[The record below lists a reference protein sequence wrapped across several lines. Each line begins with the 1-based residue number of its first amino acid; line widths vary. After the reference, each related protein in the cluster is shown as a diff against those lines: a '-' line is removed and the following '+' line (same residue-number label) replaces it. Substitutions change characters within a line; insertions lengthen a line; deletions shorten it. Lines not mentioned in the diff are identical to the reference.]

1 MEKNNF
7 NQIGNRPL
15 APTIYDENITPLES
29 MNKLAFKI
37 NELIGDDTNVKEV
50 VDKLLDVY
58 ASHMKLQGGYCE
70 ELKCIAFENPIRC
83 DLIKPES
90 PIYTPV
96 KNIEVG
102 ISNVKGDVTFYQWQY
117 KNDNGL
123 FVDLEADGSNTA
135 KCKVPVTF
143 YNSGDKKEFRCKL
156 QNDKYTYY
164 TEGIVIE
171 YTKPEVTITQEY
183 YGHDDYVDLYE
194 NNGLSYT
201 ANSFPM
207 SNQKWQFN
215 LGGEWVD
222 SQYNTKNI
230 YPYYY
235 IDKGTKTNGIS
246 IGTGEVGAN
255 KSVQWRFTCTNNADN
270 NTIVSNII
278 TTTVHIIDF
287 DCGSATF
294 NGVANNN
301 WDKTSNMIQWYS
313 YLKAYNTSKQYC
325 DLNLSI
331 DKNLNSSV
339 ITSIQWLQL
348 TTNFLGF
355 SHEPLPDTLLE
366 NATDVNENITV
377 EQEKSGYFWKSVYA
391 FRLQVIVGNVAYYSK
406 NVYVNTNRAEI
417 NIVQSPTDTLAIGT
431 TATLTGSFNEYVPN
445 NYDINNIQW
454 FLSKDTTS
462 WSGYRVY
469 GGSNNVI
476 KVKIYNDNALHAD
489 GFGVNGGS
497 ALYVWAS
504 VNNKICGAL
513 IISIQQS

>member
-143 YNSGDKKEFRCKL
+143 YNSDDKKEFRCKL

-171 YTKPEVTITQEY
+171 YT
-183 YGHDDYVDLYE
+183 
-194 NNGLSYT
+194 NR
-201 ANSFPM
+201 
-207 SNQKWQFN
+207 SN
-215 LGGEWVD
+215 
-222 SQYNTKNI
+222 
-230 YPYYY
+230 
-235 IDKGTKTNGIS
+235 
-246 IGTGEVGAN
+246 
-255 KSVQWRFTCTNNADN
+255 N
-270 NTIVSNII
+270 NTGI
-278 TTTVHIIDF
+278 
-287 DCGSATF
+287 
-294 NGVANNN
+294 
-301 WDKTSNMIQWYS
+301 
-313 YLKAYNTSKQYC
+313 L
-325 DLNLSI
+325 
-331 DKNLNSSV
+331 
-339 ITSIQWLQL
+339 
-348 TTNFLGF
+348 
-355 SHEPLPDTLLE
+355 
-366 NATDVNENITV
+366 
-377 EQEKSGYFWKSVYA
+377 
-391 FRLQVIVGNVAYYSK
+391 
-406 NVYVNTNRAEI
+406 
-417 NIVQSPTDTLAIGT
+417 
-431 TATLTGSFNEYVPN
+431 
-445 NYDINNIQW
+445 
-454 FLSKDTTS
+454 
-462 WSGYRVY
+462 WS
-469 GGSNNVI
+469 
-476 KVKIYNDNALHAD
+476 
-489 GFGVNGGS
+489 
-497 ALYVWAS
+497 
-504 VNNKICGAL
+504 
-513 IISIQQS
+513 

>member
-7 NQIGNRPL
+7 NPIGNRPL

-37 NELIGDDTNVKEV
+37 NQLIGDDTNVKEV

-102 ISNVKGDVTFYQWQY
+102 VSNVKGDVTFYQWQY

-135 KCKVPVTF
+135 NCKVPVTF

-156 QNDKYTYY
+156 QNDIYTYY
-164 TEGIVIE
+164 TEAIVIE
-171 YTKPEVTITQEY
+171 YIEPVINIVQTYQNV
-183 YGHDDYVDLYE
+183 GVDLYSQNKLSWSRNSGSFAI
-194 NNGLSYT
+194 NNK
-201 ANSFPM
+201 
-207 SNQKWQFN
+207 KWQFN
-215 LGGEWVD
+215 NGGGWVD
-222 SQYNTKNI
+222 SPIQMDEI
-230 YPYYY
+230 RPYYY
-235 IDKGTKTNGIS
+235 IDRGTKTNGIS
-246 IGTGEVGAN
+246 VGSGDIGTD
-255 KSVQWRFTCTNNADN
+255 KIVQWRFICNLKDSRKE
-270 NTIVSNII
+270 IISNILN
-278 TTTVHIIDF
+278 TTIHMIDF

-301 WDKTSNMIQWYS
+301 WDKTANMIQWYS
-313 YLKAYNTSKQYC
+313 YQKAYNTSKKYC

-339 ITSIQWLQL
+339 ITSIQWLQS
-348 TTNFLGF
+348 TTNLLGF
-355 SHEPLPDTLLE
+355 SHEPLPNTLLE

-377 EQEKSGYFWKSVYA
+377 EQKKDSYFWNSVYA

-406 NVYVNTNRAEI
+406 NVYVNTNLA
-417 NIVQSPTDTLAIGT
+417 NIDTAQSPTGILNIESML
-431 TATLTGSFNEYVPN
+431 TLTGTFNEYVPD

-454 FLSKDTTS
+454 FLSNNKNTWHS
-462 WSGYRVY
+462 YNVY
-469 GGSNNVI
+469 GSSNNII
-476 KVKIYNDNALHAD
+476 KVKIYNDNASHVD
-489 GFGVNGGS
+489 GFGVNGS
-497 ALYVWAS
+497 TALYVWAS
-504 VNNKICGAL
+504 VDGKICGSRT
-513 IISIQQS
+513 ISIKQS

>member
-7 NQIGNRPL
+7 NPIGNRPL

-37 NELIGDDTNVKEV
+37 NKLIGDDTNVKEV

-83 DLIKPES
+83 DLIRPES

-102 ISNVKGDVTFYQWQY
+102 VNNVKGDVTFYQWQY

-135 KCKVPVTF
+135 KCRVPVTF

-164 TEGIVIE
+164 TEAIVIE
-171 YTKPEVTITQEY
+171 YVKPEVTITQEY

-201 ANSFPM
+201 VSSFPM
-207 SNQKWQFN
+207 SNQKWQFK
-215 LGGEWVD
+215 LSDEWVD
-222 SQYNTKNI
+222 SQYSTKNI

-235 IDKGTKTNGIS
+235 IDRGAKTNGIS
-246 IGTGEVGAN
+246 IGTGEVGTT
-255 KSVQWRFTCTNNADN
+255 KSVQWRFTCTNNSDN
-270 NTIVSNII
+270 STIVSNII
-278 TTTVHIIDF
+278 TTTVHMIDF

-301 WDKTSNMIQWYS
+301 WNNTANMIQWYS
-313 YLKAYNTSKQYC
+313 YYEMYKTNKLV
-325 DLNLSI
+325 DLALSI
-331 DKNLNSSV
+331 NKSLNNSV
-339 ITSIQWLQL
+339 ITSMQWLKSRTFGGFDYKPVPTSLL
-348 TTNFLGF
+348 TG
-355 SHEPLPDTLLE
+355 
-366 NATDVNENITV
+366 ATDKNENITINI
-377 EQEKSGYFWKSVYA
+377 ESSTYITFYTLA
-391 FRLQVIVGNVAYYSK
+391 FRLQVVVGNVAYYSDI
-406 NVYVNTNRAEI
+406 VCVHAPLASI
-417 NIVQSPTDTLAIGT
+417 NIEKTPNTTIRIGSSVKA
-431 TATLTGSFNEYVPN
+431 TASFNSAVPN
-445 NYDINNIQW
+445 SYDINDVIWLVSYDKVNW
-454 FLSKDTTS
+454 TVYT
-462 WSGYRVY
+462 VY
-469 GGSNNVI
+469 GASHNI
-476 KVKIYNDNALHAD
+476 ITIKIYDDNAIHSD
-489 GFGVNGGS
+489 GYGVNGGDK
-497 ALYVWAS
+497 LYIAC
-504 VNNKICGAL
+504 KIGDK
-513 IISIQQS
+513 INVTTTIDINRS